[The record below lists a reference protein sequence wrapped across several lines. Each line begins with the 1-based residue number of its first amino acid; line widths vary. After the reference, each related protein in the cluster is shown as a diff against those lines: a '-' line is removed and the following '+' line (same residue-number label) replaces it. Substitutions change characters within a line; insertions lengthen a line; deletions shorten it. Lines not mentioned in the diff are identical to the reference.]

1 MSTLTAN
8 KTKLFG
14 PWRHNCLKNV
24 WSLILF
30 HELFN
35 IKIGLGNCQGLHFS
49 LICILLEVNWFE
61 VKCLQ
66 NIAGKLSKVPPTT
79 WRQLFPSRLDAAKDN
94 IELFGPSHGLSWT
107 LEGSCPTMWKT
118 KEVVLIWIVAKF
130 SLCIEHAHCL
140 DFRVFKMSNTDFCK
154 VFLW

>member
-1 MSTLTAN
+1 MFKSENTIMDCDSCRNFYVLLTSKCEPVWYFIYTMRESPSFCVELICVCWNHEGLAATVKGDQNHMSTAN
-8 KTKLFG
+8 KTKLFV

-30 HELFN
+30 HGLFN

-79 WRQLFPSRLDAAKDN
+79 WTQLFP
-94 IELFGPSHGLSWT
+94 
-107 LEGSCPTMWKT
+107 
-118 KEVVLIWIVAKF
+118 
-130 SLCIEHAHCL
+130 
-140 DFRVFKMSNTDFCK
+140 
-154 VFLW
+154 